1 MGNPNEM
8 DMEPAATVVE
18 VPANDTSPS
27 DAADALIRR
36 NFPVTRM
43 KIVTILMIL
52 IGSTTFILQIA
63 MHVGVLFQFGQ
74 GIWTSFFVILSAALG
89 LKAANSRGSTLWVM
103 LTFVLSILTMVPL
116 LTSMVFFIIDADEG
130 FWKYNCLYCWS
141 SSLYRNSFDGDTST
155 NLVIT
160 QYSFIMIML
169 FLTLFLAI
177 DIGIIAVKKCR
188 AMSCNFNFSGSF
200 ESMQR
205 FSNDLFGRA
214 YTTKREGVVIGPYQP
229 VNIG

>member
-1 MGNPNEM
+1 L
-8 DMEPAATVVE
+8 EPAATVVE

-27 DAADALIRR
+27 DAVDVQIRQ

-43 KIVTILMIL
+43 KIVTMLMIL
-52 IGSTTFILQIA
+52 IGITTFILQIA
-63 MHVGVLFQFGQ
+63 MHVGVAYQFGQ
-74 GIWTSFFVILSAALG
+74 GIWTSFFVILSAAFG

-103 LTFVLSILTMVPL
+103 LTFVLCILTMVPL
-116 LTSMVFFIIDADEG
+116 LTSMVFFIIDADES
-130 FWKYNCLYCWS
+130 FWKYPHWS
-141 SSLYRNSFDGDTST
+141 SISYRHSFDGDTAV

-160 QYSFIMIML
+160 QYSFITIML

-188 AMSCNFNFSGSF
+188 AMSCNFNFRGSF
-200 ESMQR
+200 QSMQR

-214 YTTKREGVVIGPYQP
+214 YTTRREGVVIGPYQP
-229 VNIG
+229 VNLG